1 MAGWQEDDVEP
12 ENEAVVRVKIGS
24 VADSAKAFQ
33 SKPKGKKNSYTW
45 SHFATLSPGLFE
57 NNVDQ
62 VESSC

>member
-33 SKPKGKKNSYTW
+33 SKPKGKKKFIHLVALCHLVTW
-45 SHFATLSPGLFE
+45 PL
-57 NNVDQ
+57 
-62 VESSC
+62 